1 MSAQLT
7 YPCPKG
13 HDSTEADFCSECGAK
28 INGVSPTLDRAANGL
43 VADNQQICPDCAT
56 PHDDS
61 EGPFCEICGY
71 NFVTGLSGELPI
83 APASVSTP
91 VSAPVALP
99 APDTASPSSPTV
111 LPPSLPRQWE
121 LHITIDPSLRLPE
134 SPEPPDI
141 PPQTIVLDKPTTLM
155 GRTSQARAIYPD
167 ISLDLDDAVSHRHA
181 IFSLQSDG
189 SLTLRDIG
197 SSNGTILNDVELKPL
212 TDVVLKLGDSIVLGH
227 WTRITIIG

>member
-13 HDSTEADFCSECGAK
+13 HDSTEADFCSECGTK
-28 INGVSPTLDRAANGL
+28 IHGVAPFDRVATANGL
-43 VADNQQICPDCAT
+43 IADTQQICPDCAT
-56 PHDDS
+56 PHDRS
-61 EGPFCEICGY
+61 EGSFCEICGY

-83 APASVSTP
+83 APAPVSTP
-91 VSAPVALP
+91 VASPDPSTAPQL
-99 APDTASPSSPTV
+99 PSSPAV
-111 LPPSLPRQWE
+111 LPSPAPTQWE
-121 LHITIDPSLRLPE
+121 LHITIDPLLRLAE
-134 SPEPPDI
+134 SPEPPDV

-181 IFSLQSDG
+181 IFSLQPDG

-197 SSNGTILNDVELKPL
+197 SSNGTILNDVELKSM
-212 TDVVLKLGDSIVLGH
+212 TDVVLKRGDSIVLGH
-227 WTRITIIG
+227 WTRIAID

>member
-7 YPCPKG
+7 YLCPKG

-28 INGVSPTLDRAANGL
+28 INGVSPTPDRAANGL
-43 VADNQQICPDCAT
+43 ATDNQQICPDCAT
-56 PHDDS
+56 PHDASDGS
-61 EGPFCEICGY
+61 FCEICGY

-83 APASVSTP
+83 APAP
-91 VSAPVALP
+91 VSAPVASP
-99 APDTASPSSPTV
+99 EPSTVPPSSPTV
-111 LPPSLPRQWE
+111 LPPFLPAQWE
-121 LHITIDPSLRLPE
+121 LHITIDPSLRLAE
-134 SPEPPDI
+134 SPDPPDL

-167 ISLDLDDAVSHRHA
+167 IALDLDDAVSHRHA

-197 SSNGTILNDVELKPL
+197 SSNGTIVNDVELKPM
-212 TDVVLKLGDSIVLGH
+212 TDVVLKRGDSIVLGH
-227 WTRITIIG
+227 WTRIAIAGN